1 MPRLDLGQA
10 IHDREQPRRL
20 RLVEQLTE
28 ALLLDQAR
36 ERGARR
42 PAFLDQTVGMRAQG
56 GDRAADRHPI
66 VEGELALQRRLAG
79 RLAQRQLVA
88 IEGLT
93 LRGVHVNTRKRFH
106 EQCPLTENYLWPT
119 SPRRWAT
126 RRGPW

>member
-66 VEGELALQRRLAG
+66 VEGELELQRQLAG
-79 RLAQRQLVA
+79 RLAQRQLSRSRVSLSGA
-88 IEGLT
+88 FMSTRGSDFMGNSLLCLILT
-93 LRGVHVNTRKRFH
+93 
-106 EQCPLTENYLWPT
+106 
-119 SPRRWAT
+119 
-126 RRGPW
+126 